1 MLYSLD
7 SLKYRLRRR
16 CISQKMFYVRVEVD
30 DLSFLS
36 DQQTI
41 DLGVNFS
48 E

>member
-16 CISQKMFYVRVEVD
+16 CISQKMFYVRVKVD
-30 DLSFLS
+30 DLLFLS
-36 DQQTI
+36 DHQTI

>member
-16 CISQKMFYVRVEVD
+16 YISQKMFYVRVKVD
-30 DLSFLS
+30 DLSSLS